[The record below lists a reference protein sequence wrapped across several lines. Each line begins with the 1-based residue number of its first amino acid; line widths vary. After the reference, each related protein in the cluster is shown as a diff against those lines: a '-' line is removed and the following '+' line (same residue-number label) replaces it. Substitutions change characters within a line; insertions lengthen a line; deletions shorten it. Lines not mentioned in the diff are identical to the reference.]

1 MKSIVIAI
9 ALAAA
14 PIVFAQ
20 EAATTTTTQATTTQ
34 AAATQTAAAAPAAT
48 AVSTVK
54 NVRVEESA
62 KREHKFLEA
71 RGNDVVQLGQDV
83 VITVSNW
90 DTLRAVARAA
100 QKPITLHINGRDS
113 ALEPVVV
120 SGGGKDADLT
130 FRLTRTDANKDLWR
144 DILHN
149 PVEEARTLHLSV
161 GVSGDRALMLDPTA
175 HSGSVKLDKIT
186 LASVGIF
193 WLLLMLGLVGGL
205 IYLSATTDMLR
216 GGPQKAGSSPP
227 YSLARTQ
234 MAWWFVL
241 IIVAYILIW
250 TFTGERDTIP
260 VSLLAL
266 LGISA
271 ATALSSTVID
281 NGEEK
286 RNASA
291 TEELQAQKEKLE
303 ATVPVGDPARP
314 AVDNRI
320 ADIEATVAARNE
332 PKTKTSFVMDLLTDG
347 NGQIALHRYQII
359 GWTLVLGFIF
369 IASVGRDLTMPEF
382 NGTLLA
388 LMGISSGTY
397 LGFKLPS

>member
-1 MKSIVIAI
+1 MKSIVIAVAI
-9 ALAAA
+9 AAA
-14 PIVFAQ
+14 PGLFGQGVAQ
-20 EAATTTTTQATTTQ
+20 TTTTQAATTQ
-34 AAATQTAAAAPAAT
+34 PAGAPAVAATP
-48 AVSTVK
+48 VSTVT

-71 RGNDVVQLGQDV
+71 KGNDIVQLGQDV

-90 DTLRAVARAA
+90 DALRAAARAA
-100 QKPITLHINGRDS
+100 QKPVTLFINGRDS
-113 ALEPVVV
+113 ELEAVVV
-120 SGGGKDADLT
+120 SSGGKDADLT
-130 FRLTRTDANKDLWR
+130 FRLTRTNANKDLWR
-144 DILHN
+144 DLLQN
-149 PVEEARTLHLSV
+149 PTEEARALHLSV
-161 GVSGDRALMLDPTA
+161 GVSGEAPLMLDPSA
-175 HSGSVKLDKIT
+175 RSGEVKLDKIT

-205 IYLSATTDMLR
+205 LYLSATTDMLR
-216 GGPQKAGSSPP
+216 GGPKKAGSSPP

-271 ATALSSTVID
+271 ATALSSAVID
-281 NGEEK
+281 NGGEK
-286 RNASA
+286 RNAAA
-291 TEELQAQKEKLE
+291 TEDLQTQKEKLE
-303 ATVPVGDPARP
+303 ATVPLGDPARP
-314 AVDNRI
+314 AVDERI
-320 ADIEATVAARNE
+320 ADIETNIAARNQ
-332 PKTKTSFVMDLLTDG
+332 PKTKTSFVMDLLTDE

>member
-9 ALAAA
+9 AIAAA
-14 PIVFAQ
+14 PVLFAQ
-20 EAATTTTTQATTTQ
+20 EAVQTTTTQATTTQ
-34 AAATQTAAAAPAAT
+34 VQPAPAPAP
-48 AVSTVK
+48 VSTVT

-83 VITVSNW
+83 VITVTNW
-90 DTLRAVARAA
+90 DALRAAARAA
-100 QKPITLHINGRDS
+100 QKPVTLFINGRDS
-113 ALEPVVV
+113 ALESVVV
-120 SGGGKDADLT
+120 SSSGKNADLT

-144 DILHN
+144 DLLHN

-161 GVSGDRALMLDPTA
+161 GVSGEAPLMLDPSA
-175 HSGSVKLDKIT
+175 RSGSVKLDKIT

-205 IYLSATTDMLR
+205 LYLSATTDMLR
-216 GGPQKAGSSPP
+216 GGPKKAGSSPP

-271 ATALSSTVID
+271 ATALSSAVID
-281 NGEEK
+281 NGDEK

-291 TEELQAQKEKLE
+291 TAELQTQKAKLE

-314 AVDNRI
+314 AVDERI
-320 ADIEATVAARNE
+320 ADIETNIVTRNQ
-332 PKTKTSFVMDLLTDG
+332 PKTKTSFVMDLLTDE

>member
-9 ALAAA
+9 AIAAA
-14 PIVFAQ
+14 PVVLAQ
-20 EAATTTTTQATTTQ
+20 EAAQPAPAAQ
-34 AAATQTAAAAPAAT
+34 AAVPAPAAQPAAAPR
-48 AVSTVK
+48 STVLQ
-54 NVRVEESA
+54 VRVEESA
-62 KREHKFLEA
+62 KRETKFLEA

-83 VITVSNW
+83 VVTVSNW
-90 DTLRAVARAA
+90 DTLRAAARAA
-100 QKPITLHINGRDS
+100 QKPVTLFINGRDS
-113 ALEPVVV
+113 ELESVVV
-120 SGGGKDADLT
+120 SSSGKNADLT

-161 GVSGDRALMLDPTA
+161 GVSGEAPLMLDPAA

-193 WLLLMLGLVGGL
+193 WLLLMLLLVGGL

-216 GGPQKAGSSPP
+216 GGPQKAGASPP

-281 NGEEK
+281 NGDEK
-286 RNASA
+286 RNAAA
-291 TEELQAQKEKLE
+291 TVDLQLQKEKLD
-303 ATVPVGDPARP
+303 ATVPVGDPARA
-314 AVDNRI
+314 AVDDRI
-320 ADIEATVAARNE
+320 ADIDSTIAARNQ
-332 PKTKTSFVMDLLTDG
+332 PKTKRSFVMDLLTDD